1 MKVLISLLTLNLLL
15 MASSA
20 AESDSDIERELAGTW
35 THNIRWIDGRDRKLV
50 LKGTQD
56 AHGKMRF
63 EFVRPPF
70 SYKPIFAAMNIR
82 QSQVE
87 IMFKMV
93 LYSDESEV
101 SRHTIQYVLRQKN
114 GIWSGRFLQSWVES
128 PVEVTLEKEK

>member
-1 MKVLISLLTLNLLL
+1 

-93 LYSDESEV
+93 LYSDESDI
-101 SRHTIQYVLRQKN
+101 SRHMLQYVVRGKE
-114 GIWSGRFLQSWVES
+114 GIGWADFFSRGVES
-128 PVEVTLEKEK
+128 ALEVTLKKEK